1 MRQSLEGMGKGGKLW
16 NGTWAFQKK
25 IPQGSPN
32 PKLASP
38 GALAVNS
45 GVGKC

>member
-1 MRQSLEGMGKGGKLW
+1 MRQCLEGMGKGGKLW
-16 NGTWAFQKK
+16 KDTWAFQKK
-25 IPQGSPN
+25 IPQGSPD

-38 GALAVNS
+38 GALAVNP